1 MGSVLSLP
9 ESVSAHVVGFLPL
22 AERLRMT
29 RCSRDAC
36 RVLHSMTVLDVGT
49 ATITEDAKL
58 CQITKHLCWK
68 ITDAAV
74 NGFTKHC
81 PNLLKVDL
89 SSCCNITNAAVCAL
103 AERCTGLTSINL
115 SQCTI
120 TNAAVCAL
128 AERCTGLT
136 SISLFM
142 CRKITDAA
150 VLALAHH
157 CPRLQ
162 EVNLSYCTIT
172 DAAVCALAKQ
182 CTDLT
187 SISLTSCAITD
198 VAVLAL
204 AKLAK
209 RCSKLKKVDL
219 RHGFITFDGCEV
231 RPNITDAAVCALA
244 KQCTGITSI
253 QASA

>member
-89 SSCCNITNAAVCAL
+89 SSCCN
-103 AERCTGLTSINL
+103 
-115 SQCTI
+115 I